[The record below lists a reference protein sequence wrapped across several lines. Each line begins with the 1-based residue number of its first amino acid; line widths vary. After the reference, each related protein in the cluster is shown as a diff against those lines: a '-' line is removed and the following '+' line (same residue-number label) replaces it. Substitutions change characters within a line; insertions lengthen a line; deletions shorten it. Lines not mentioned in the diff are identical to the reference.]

1 MIDLTGQRFGRLVA
15 IRPTEEHWRTSV
27 VWECRCDCGQDC
39 RVPSTW
45 LRQGIKRSCGCLQDE
60 ARREDVTGQRRGH
73 LTAIR
78 PTDQRRN
85 GATVWEW
92 RCDCGAT
99 VLKPPSMVRPGMSTM
114 CPDCA
119 RRLKIEQGATLAA
132 TQHRDEETGMMPG
145 SLADLKAGKLPR
157 HNTSG
162 IRGVSWHAGTGKWVA
177 RIQDGGRTRT
187 IGYYDTI
194 DAAAEARARAV
205 REKYGPQTDK

>member
-1 MIDLTGQRFGRLVA
+1 MLDLTGQHFGRLVA
-15 IRPTEEHWRTSV
+15 IRPTEERWRTSV
-27 VWECRCDCGQDC
+27 VWECRCDCGQVC
-39 RVPSTW
+39 QVPSAW

-60 ARREDVTGQRRGH
+60 ARREDITGQRRGR

-78 PTDQRRN
+78 PTDRRRK

-114 CPDCA
+114 CPNCA
-119 RRLKIEQGATLAA
+119 RHLKTDQGTALAA
-132 TQHRDEETGMMPG
+132 AQQRDEETHMMPK

-162 IRGVSWHAGTGKWVA
+162 VRGVSWHAGTGKWAA

-205 REKYGPQTDK
+205 REKYGPQTHK